1 MKKPLHCYL
10 SRKALFILRRKAVY
24 PSSRSWSRITG
35 DCTTKV
41 YSALELSKLKVRFLF
56 RSMPKAKTLML
67 FIVLPP
73 VPTAGLTAE
82 DITPF
87 SSRVR
92 DQMLTALREISVK
105 VPPSESAEQSDDR
118 ATPTPSA
125 PSAPAEVAPSKEVP
139 PPVPSKSEF
148 TSSSDSQSLRKD
160 GSETGTETEEDEGMV
175 LVGRPT

>member
-1 MKKPLHCYL
+1 
-10 SRKALFILRRKAVY
+10 
-24 PSSRSWSRITG
+24 
-35 DCTTKV
+35 
-41 YSALELSKLKVRFLF
+41 
-56 RSMPKAKTLML
+56 
-67 FIVLPP
+67 
-73 VPTAGLTAE
+73 
-82 DITPF
+82 
-87 SSRVR
+87 
-92 DQMLTALREISVK
+92 MLTALREISVK

-118 ATPTPSA
+118 ATPTPSAPSA